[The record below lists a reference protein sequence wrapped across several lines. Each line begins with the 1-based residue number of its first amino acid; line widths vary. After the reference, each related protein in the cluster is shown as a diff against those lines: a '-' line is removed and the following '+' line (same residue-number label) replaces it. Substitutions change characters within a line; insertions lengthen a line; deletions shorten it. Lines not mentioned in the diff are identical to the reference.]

1 MEIFDVN
8 TGLYLFSALLQANAA
23 IFAIVGVFGI
33 FRIQSLQSK
42 IEFFKQGLIQP
53 KGRFNRT
60 EMSSEDIIKF
70 DEFTLEEKADYI
82 KNSEIDD
89 NFIPLL
95 RSWFNTETIII
106 NFESIII
113 ISMIYLGIGIII
125 NIFFLIYSNTIHKF
139 FTIEAVIFLLTFIYE
154 IVLINMLIIQIGRML
169 NVNPNKKKN
178 IIKNRS

>member
-1 MEIFDVN
+1 MELFSAN

-53 KGRFNRT
+53 KGRSNRT
-60 EMSSEDIIKF
+60 EMLSEDIIKF
-70 DEFTLEEKADYI
+70 DNFNLKDKTNYI
-82 KNSEIDD
+82 EDSKTDD
-89 NFIPLL
+89 IFKPLL
-95 RSWFNTETIII
+95 RSWLNTETIII
-106 NFESIII
+106 NFKSIIVS
-113 ISMIYLGIGIII
+113 SMIYIGIGIII
-125 NIFFLIYSNTIHKF
+125 NTFFLINSNTIHKY

-154 IVLINMLIIQIGRML
+154 IVLIIMLIIQIRRLL

-178 IIKNRS
+178 KKI